1 MQKEKEDFELV
12 KEPGNNKKNY
22 IFQKDG
28 ITKKTS
34 LFVIIVLVLLIAAVV
49 FSSIYFNVE

>member
-1 MQKEKEDFELV
+1 MEKKQGKEDFEVV
-12 KEPGNNKKNY
+12 KNPENNKRNY

-34 LFVIIVLVLLIAAVV
+34 AFVIIVLVLLIIAVILSGI
-49 FSSIYFNVE
+49 FL